1 MAKRKKKAQDSG
13 LFTILKI
20 LLAFGLAGLILAVFV
35 LSERFVKS
43 SKQHETG
50 PLVFENVP
58 KWVDQALR
66 SQVYEAIGGSREL
79 QLEENMASLVVEG
92 LEAVAW
98 LHQIKARVTHRDIRV
113 SAEWRKPL
121 ARIESGSTA
130 FYVDTDGV
138 VLDPID
144 LDLPIVTIRS
154 VRVRQRPAAGT
165 VLDKDDVFAAI
176 GLISLLNRM
185 DKHMCPDRPLLAEI
199 DAIDMANFQGRRN
212 QSDPHI
218 VLVTKDKTPIH
229 WGAELGA
236 YSQYLELSDD
246 IKLGNLYGYYNDCGT
261 LLGQEAK
268 YINLR
273 DSRREIP
280 LP

>member
-43 SKQHETG
+43 SQQHETG

-58 KWVDQALR
+58 RWVDEALR
-66 SQVYEAIGGSREL
+66 SQVYAAIGGSRTFR
-79 QLEENMASLVVEG
+79 LEENMASLVVEG

-98 LHQIKARVTHRDIRV
+98 LHQIQARVTHRDIRV
-113 SAEWRKPL
+113 SAQWRKPL
-121 ARIESGSTA
+121 AQFESGSTA

-138 VLDPID
+138 VLDRID
-144 LDLPIVTIRS
+144 LDLPIVTIRG

-165 VLDKDDVFAAI
+165 VLEKDDLFAAI

-185 DKHMCPDRPLLAEI
+185 DKRLCPDKPLLAEI
-199 DAIDMANFQGRRN
+199 DAIDMTNFQGHQN
-212 QSDPHI
+212 QSNPHI

-236 YSQYLELSDD
+236 WGKYLELSDEK
-246 IKLGNLYGYYNDCGT
+246 KLANLYGYYKDCGT
-261 LLGQEAK
+261 LLGEDSK

-273 DSRREIP
+273 DSRHEIP